1 MTFGLHH
8 VTAISGP
15 AQATVDFYSGALGL
29 RLVKR
34 TVNFDDPGTYHLYYA
49 DGDAAPGSVL
59 TFFPWAADALRGR
72 PGQGQ
77 TAAFAYAVGPG
88 AADAWA
94 DRLTSTGVE
103 WADGERFGERV
114 LSLRDPDGLAVEIV
128 EVGPGTAPARGAV
141 GGGWAEGPVDASMA
155 LGAFHSV
162 TLCSAAPWATQEVLV
177 NALGYQVAGAEDG
190 RTRLVN
196 PAAERAGALDLFCA
210 PGDGA
215 ARMGVGTVHHVAFRV
230 PDREA
235 QQEVRRALLDAGLRP
250 TDEVDRQYFR
260 SVYAREPGGILFEI
274 ATDPP
279 GFAVDEPADALGES
293 LMLPPQYES
302 SRAQIEAR
310 LPTLTLPSRGA

>member
-1 MTFGLHH
+1 MTTGLHH

-15 AQATVDFYSGALGL
+15 AQATVGFYSGVLGL

-49 DGDAAPGSVL
+49 DGQAAPGSVL
-59 TFFPWAADALRGR
+59 TFFPWAGDALRGR

-77 TAAFAYAVGPG
+77 AAAFAYAVGPG
-88 AADAWA
+88 GADAWA
-94 DRLTSTGVE
+94 DRLSGAGVE
-103 WADGERFGERV
+103 WAEAERFGERV
-114 LSLRDPDGLAVEIV
+114 LTARDPDGLAVEIV
-128 EVGPGTAPARGAV
+128 EAAGAG
-141 GGGWAEGPVDASMA
+141 GGGWADGPVDPEIA
-155 LGAFHSV
+155 LGPFHSV

-177 NALGYQVAGAEDG
+177 DVLGYKVEGAEDN

-196 PAAERAGALDLFCA
+196 PSAERAAVVDLFCE

-230 PDREA
+230 PDQEA
-235 QQEVRRALLDAGLRP
+235 QQAVRQALLDAGLRP
-250 TDEVDRQYFR
+250 TDEIDRQYFR
-260 SVYAREPGGILFEI
+260 SVYAREPGGVLFEI

-293 LMLPPQYES
+293 LMLPPQYEPVRS
-302 SRAQIEAR
+302 QIEAR
-310 LPTLTLPSRGA
+310 LPALTLPRRG

>member
-1 MTFGLHH
+1 MTTGLHH
-8 VTAISGP
+8 VTAITGP
-15 AQATVDFYSGALGL
+15 AQETVDFYSGVLGL

-49 DGDAAPGSVL
+49 DADAAPGSVL
-59 TFFPWAADALRGR
+59 TFFPWADGAMRGR

-77 TAAFAYAVGPG
+77 TSAFAYAVGEG
-88 AADAWA
+88 GADAWA
-94 DRLTSTGVE
+94 DRLSGAGATWSE
-103 WADGERFGERV
+103 AERFGERV
-114 LSLRDPDGLAVEIV
+114 LTVRAPDGLAVEVV
-128 EVGPGTAPARGAV
+128 EAPGAA
-141 GGGWAEGPVDASMA
+141 GGGWADGPVDAEVA

-177 NALGYQVAGAEDG
+177 DVLGYGVEGAESG

-196 PAAERAGALDLFCA
+196 PAAGRASAIDLFCE

-230 PDREA
+230 PDAEA
-235 QQEVRRALLDAGLRP
+235 QQAVRQGLLDAGLRP
-250 TDEVDRQYFR
+250 TDEIDRQYFR

-279 GFAVDEPADALGES
+279 GFAVDEPADALGQA
-293 LMLPPQYES
+293 LKLPAQYEPM
-302 SRAQIEAR
+302 RDQIEAR
-310 LPTLTLPSRGA
+310 LPPITVPGT